1 LLGRFAN
8 PTCATPRRLLAEDV
22 ANDIAEGAEGVEIEL
37 RERVA
42 LGVVLAHVEARSDV
56 LGATVAGDPEV
67 DMVVG
72 LLERDVEVAS
82 LGVNHG
88 ASDDHA
94 VDSHGIRAGGH
105 ESSKVGSYLLAC
117 AIRVRMTRTLLHILS
132 KKSM

>member
-1 LLGRFAN
+1 MDRFAN

-82 LGVNHG
+82 LGG
-88 ASDDHA
+88 
-94 VDSHGIRAGGH
+94 
-105 ESSKVGSYLLAC
+105 
-117 AIRVRMTRTLLHILS
+117 
-132 KKSM
+132 